1 MNHALGYAKTDIIV
15 HLEVVLQGNKLV
27 QIVTRDTIA
36 WMAKNSSVAII
47 ATRYQKLPINPR
59 EQAVKNAP
67 RNLYAMVVYD
77 KRRQSGLENSAH
89 PGVLGTLCSFE
100 K

>member
-15 HLEVVLQGNKLV
+15 RLEVVLQENKLV

-47 ATRYQKLPINPR
+47 ATRFQKPPIHPR

-67 RNLYAMVVYD
+67 RNLHAMVVYD
-77 KRRQSGLENSAH
+77 KRRQSGLENFAH